1 MKNFRSKEEW
11 TERLMLPLYE
21 NKFLETLW
29 NAAKEKNRQQGWT
42 LVSGAWAPWYFNI
55 RPVGDTPQLFHDV
68 CQAMA
73 EMIMGYD
80 DVDLLI
86 GVEMA
91 GVPLVGAV
99 VTTLFNM
106 GRPQR
111 FGYTRPTPAK
121 GLTQDGVAK
130 MLKDID
136 AGVSN
141 YNYGEKDFV
150 EARMKDGDRIG
161 IIDDMATNLGSKIV
175 ARALILWL
183 AKQQGITVSCD
194 RVFYFL
200 NRGQDGREK
209 GLNFATEPELALY
222 PAKLLVDYVIEFNNA
237 MPLLKKVMK
246 PGEYDL
252 VKSYQENPKQFD
264 GSEEGLRNRNR
275 LIAAAARGL

>member
-1 MKNFRSKEEW
+1 MRSKEEW
-11 TERLMLPLYE
+11 TERLIMPLYQ
-21 NKFLETLW
+21 NQFIQTLW
-29 NAAKEKNRQQGWT
+29 NAAKEKNRNEGWI

-55 RPVGDTPQLFHDV
+55 RPVGDAPELFHDI

-99 VTTLFNM
+99 ATTLFNM
-106 GRPQR
+106 GRLQR

-130 MLKDID
+130 LLKSID
-136 AGVSN
+136 AGVSS
-141 YNYGEKDFV
+141 YGEKDFV

-175 ARALILWL
+175 ARALILWQ
-183 AKQQGITVSCD
+183 AKQFGLTVNCG

-200 NRGQDGREK
+200 NRGQDNREK
-209 GLNFATEPELALY
+209 GLNFAVESELALY
-222 PAKLLVDYVIEFNNA
+222 PAKLFVDYVIEFNDA
-237 MPLLKKVMK
+237 MPFLKKAMK
-246 PGEYDL
+246 SGEYDL
-252 VKSYQENPKQFD
+252 ITSYQANPGQFQGYENSLRDKAIAMAAK
-264 GSEEGLRNRNR
+264 GL
-275 LIAAAARGL
+275 